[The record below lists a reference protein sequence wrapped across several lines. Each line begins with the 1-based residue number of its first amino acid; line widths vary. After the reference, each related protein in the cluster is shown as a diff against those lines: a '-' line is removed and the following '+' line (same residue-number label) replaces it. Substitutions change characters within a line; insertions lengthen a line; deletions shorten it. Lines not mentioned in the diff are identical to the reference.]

1 VRHFGVIGLVGVLI
15 VGARTIQ
22 AQDTVGLPV
31 TGSLIYNAVVYNR
44 VENGGGRGG
53 AFRFAGRIAVRISPS
68 TYVGFGA
75 GSWVRDSRPS
85 CDIYPDCEHLIAAQG
100 EAVVYQGYV
109 QHYVRNNVLFVR
121 AGTGLARTTT
131 LLSQFPFF
139 EATRRWRA
147 AVSVGT
153 GVDLRIAELLYLTP
167 SFDVTVLP
175 GADTKAEELGTG
187 FAFGLAL
194 TLR

>member
-1 VRHFGVIGLVGVLI
+1 VHHPRVFGLIAILTVGGGSSI
-15 VGARTIQ
+15 H
-22 AQDTVGLPV
+22 AQQRGLPV
-31 TGSLIYNAVVYNR
+31 TGSFIYNAIVYNR

-53 AFRFAGRIAVRISPS
+53 AFRFAGRIAGRVSPS

-75 GSWVRDSRPS
+75 GSWVRETRPS
-85 CDIYPDCEHLIAAQG
+85 CDIYPDCEDLVAAQG

-109 QHYVRNNVLFVR
+109 QHYVRNKVLFVR

-131 LLSQFPFF
+131 LLTQFPFF

-147 AVSVGT
+147 AVSFGA

-175 GADTKAEELGTG
+175 SADTEAEELGTG